1 MFFPSKSALPTSVHS
16 CQSKIITPKLVL
28 HHQKAELGRESWVQ
42 GAEDEN
48 TRSVKHN
55 LDLRP
60 PEQRQ
65 QWRRSC
71 EHPKIV
77 AKQRVNGPPRGQP
90 DAFFFF
96 FTPHPG
102 AFFLRAAFVPLL
114 SSFRPRGRGGGHG
127 GVIPACTRQPFTSR
141 LFSKRTIDIASCR

>member
-96 FTPHPG
+96 FFHSSPRC
-102 AFFLRAAFVPLL
+102 FFFEGGVCAASLL
-114 SSFRPRGRGGGHG
+114 LQAEGPRGR
-127 GVIPACTRQPFTSR
+127 TRWRHSS
-141 LFSKRTIDIASCR
+141 LHSAAVHLSVVL